1 MFGDRH
7 SVKITPNLKDAV
19 QTTDYSGM
27 QEKGMTLKKPQKKIN
42 YKLGVY
48 KLILQINIIKYN
60 NYEKFPAYILTS

>member
-27 QEKGMTLKKPQKKIN
+27 QEKGMTLKKPQKKSIIN
-42 YKLGVY
+42 
-48 KLILQINIIKYN
+48 
-60 NYEKFPAYILTS
+60 